1 MWRISGNV
9 PALQPKYR
17 DLATLETK
25 TPAAARGP
33 AAPLRFL
40 RANDVLTQLSLF
52 GNGLEDNGAAAGC
65 VPPHEPC
72 TLSFSR
78 TETLNFVFLSSKE
91 DFFDILGFGARSLV
105 LGTLRRCRSSECC
118 ALSSSC
124 RRCRRLPQ
132 WRQRCLPAAG
142 L

>member
-65 VPPHEPC
+65 VPPHE
-72 TLSFSR
+72 
-78 TETLNFVFLSSKE
+78 LNRVLFLSHELNRSTSC
-91 DFFDILGFGARSLV
+91 FFLLKKTFSISLDSELGAWF
-105 LGTLRRCRSSECC
+105 
-118 ALSSSC
+118 
-124 RRCRRLPQ
+124 
-132 WRQRCLPAAG
+132 
-142 L
+142 